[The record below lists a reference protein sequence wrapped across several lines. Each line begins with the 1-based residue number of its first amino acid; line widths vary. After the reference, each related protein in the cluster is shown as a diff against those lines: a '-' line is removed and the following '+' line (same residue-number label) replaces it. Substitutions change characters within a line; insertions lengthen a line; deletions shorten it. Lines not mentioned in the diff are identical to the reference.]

1 MSSFVL
7 EVGVG
12 REGATVP
19 RMKTLAFSQTLKGRK
34 TEKEATN
41 ASGVPTEREKKTCRL
56 IVALIGLLVT
66 ESSHRNSNFSSLS
79 GTLTKLHVIN
89 EGFP

>member
-41 ASGVPTEREKKTCRL
+41 PTEREKKTCRL